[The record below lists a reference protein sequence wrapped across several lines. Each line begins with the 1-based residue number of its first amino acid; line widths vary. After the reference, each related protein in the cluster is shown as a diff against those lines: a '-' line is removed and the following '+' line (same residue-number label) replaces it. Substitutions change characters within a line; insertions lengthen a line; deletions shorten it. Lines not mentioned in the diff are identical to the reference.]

1 MLENEA
7 RSKQG
12 KISCPREQLD
22 LGVTLKGGQSFRWV
36 AENDGYR
43 GVFNGCVWMLKQDD
57 THLFYVVQG
66 PLDDSKNY
74 NDILH
79 RYFRLDVSLPA
90 LCKEWCAIDKHFQ
103 KSLDKVNGVRIL
115 NQEVVENVFSFICS
129 SNNNIQRISM
139 MVEKLCSLFGERIC
153 SIEGK
158 DYYSFP
164 SVEALANRATEEQLR
179 NEKFGYRSKFITST
193 AKRLMEFGGRDWLL
207 GLHKDNNVSYSN
219 AKKEL
224 IVFPGVGPK
233 VADCICLMS
242 LGHLE
247 AVPVD
252 VHIQKIAMATYFS
265 KKQEKISNDEVG
277 NRLRKLWGPYAGWA
291 QAVIFCV
298 ELNADR
304 KVPSKRNVQ
313 ELDVACKTHPKKANQ
328 RRKNCA

>member
-153 SIEGK
+153 SIE
-158 DYYSFP
+158 
-164 SVEALANRATEEQLR
+164 
-179 NEKFGYRSKFITST
+179 
-193 AKRLMEFGGRDWLL
+193 
-207 GLHKDNNVSYSN
+207 
-219 AKKEL
+219 
-224 IVFPGVGPK
+224 
-233 VADCICLMS
+233 
-242 LGHLE
+242 E